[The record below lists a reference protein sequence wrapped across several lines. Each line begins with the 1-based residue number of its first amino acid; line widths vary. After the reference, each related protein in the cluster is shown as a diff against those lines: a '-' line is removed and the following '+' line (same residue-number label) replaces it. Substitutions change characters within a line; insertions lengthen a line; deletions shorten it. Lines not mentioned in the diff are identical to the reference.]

1 MINEDDKD
9 LIMFTITNLNL
20 DNDKENSNMVVM
32 TLKLKRKI
40 ITELLTTYLPTI
52 LLLIITL
59 VTIFQHFARA
69 TIPFGLPVSTAAVLS
84 ASVATLTFLR
94 IWQYG
99 A

>member
-1 MINEDDKD
+1 MMDSKKNPKSFKGMIDEDDKD

-40 ITELLTTYLPTI
+40 VTELVTTYLPTT

-59 VTIFQHFARA
+59 VTIFFDKDLFAD
-69 TIPFGLPVSTAAVLS
+69 
-84 ASVATLTFLR
+84 
-94 IWQYG
+94 
-99 A
+99 